1 MKKNAGIPPDKRKK
15 TPIQDVFIANLKEFR
30 KLRKISQLQ
39 LAEECGSSQTYIA
52 EIEVGKKS
60 PSLDMV
66 ERIAAALGVESW
78 HLFKNEP
85 KKSQKR
91 VLSPSHKKEIAE
103 KIHTAVAQIIEEY

>member
-1 MKKNAGIPPDKRKK
+1 M
-15 TPIQDVFIANLKEFR
+15 TTQELFIANLKEYR
-30 KLRKISQLQ
+30 KLRRFSQLK

-78 HLFKNEP
+78 LLFRNEP
-85 KKSQKR
+85 MKVQKR
-91 VLSPSHKKEIAE
+91 ALSPSQKKEIVE
-103 KIHTAVAQIIEEY
+103 KIRAATIKIIGEY